1 MKKRKKLTNLLKQKK
16 HTKKVRR
23 RKEWVAKRNFKRNSL
38 KKHKYK
44 SPKTKYQPPRREI
57 VKIPTDFSLLTN
69 REKVLE
75 FFNLC
80 KLLNKKNCQIVHF
93 SFDNVEHISSGSM
106 TILLSICGWL
116 NDQNILISGSY
127 PKNENARDFLEM
139 SGFLR
144 YFITKTKI
152 KKQNQVSNNA
162 ILERGIDQTAA
173 KTTAKQVRLS
183 MKTVFGE
190 EFRNTKLQ
198 GMLIELM
205 ANTVNHAYKQNK
217 YQKGWYF
224 SINHEPEKNIVKFS
238 FVDNGKGILNT
249 IKLRLK
255 DTFAKVFGDLDDALI
270 LEQAFDGK
278 FGSRTR
284 LSYRGRGLPVI
295 RKNFN
300 ENIIKNLKVISNNVF
315 LDFETG
321 EAFIMKENFEGTF
334 YYWELDKTCTSWNL
348 K

>member
-1 MKKRKKLTNLLKQKK
+1 MKKRKGNVELRKQIR
-16 HTKKVRR
+16 HAKKVRR
-23 RKEWVAKRNFKRNSL
+23 RKNWLAARNYQRNKL

-44 SPKTKYQPPRREI
+44 SPKLKYTPPKRET
-57 VKIPTDFSLLTN
+57 VKVPIDFSLLSN
-69 REKVLE
+69 KEAVLE
-75 FFNLC
+75 FFNFC
-80 KLLNKKNCQIVHF
+80 KLLNKKDCQVVHF
-93 SFDNVEHISSGSM
+93 SFDEVENIGSGSM

-116 NDQNILISGSY
+116 NDQKISVSGSY
-127 PKNENARDFLEM
+127 PKNDAARDFLER

-144 YFITKTKI
+144 YFRAKI
-152 KKQNQVSNNA
+152 KKQNQDSNNA
-162 ILERGIDQTAA
+162 ILERGLDQTAA
-173 KTTAKQVRLS
+173 RTTAKQVRLS
-183 MKTVFGE
+183 MKTVWGE

-205 ANTVNHAYKQNK
+205 ANTVNHAYKQHK

-224 SINHEPEKNIVKFS
+224 SITHEPEKNVVKFC
-238 FVDNGKGILNT
+238 FVDNGRGILNT
-249 IKLRLK
+249 IKIRFQ

-295 RKNFN
+295 RKNHSQS
-300 ENIIKNLKVISNNVF
+300 IIKNLKVISNNVF

-321 EAFIMKENFEGTF
+321 EAHILKENFEGTF
-334 YYWELDKTCTSWNL
+334 YYWELDKTCISWNL